1 MSSSTRVLRV
11 FFAFVMALLF
21 SVPSVAAAPKYL
33 FKIGS
38 LAPEG
43 SVWTQRFREFAGEV
57 EEKSNG
63 QVGFKVYAGGVMGD
77 DLAMYRKMRVGQLH
91 GGGFTMTGIGAIV
104 PDFRVMGIPF
114 LFRSY
119 EEVDHVKNG
128 LSESFAASF
137 AENGMEFIAMTEVGF
152 IYTMST
158 APIATVDDL
167 RKSKCWTPD
176 NDPLSSSFLE
186 TAGLSPTPLSIPDVL
201 TSLQTGLVSTV
212 FNSLYGSI
220 VLQWFTKARYI
231 TDMPFGYAYGV
242 FLLDRKAFSRLP
254 PEYGNLVKT
263 TADKYFGVLLE
274 ETRKSNE
281 EARGVLAE
289 NGVTMV
295 TAAPD
300 SLARLQDIRDRTVV
314 RVKGSAFSAKIY
326 DETMDLLEQFRGRE
340 QH

>member
-1 MSSSTRVLRV
+1 MPFLARISPFLVCLISI
-11 FFAFVMALLF
+11 LLLGA
-21 SVPSVAAAPKYL
+21 SPAIAAPKYL

-43 SVWTQRFREFAGEV
+43 SVWTQRFREFSKEV

-63 QVGFKVYAGGVMGD
+63 EVGFKVYPGGVMGD

-91 GGGFTMTGIGAIV
+91 GGGFTMTGIGSVV

-119 EEVDHVKNG
+119 EEVDHVRSG
-128 LSESFAASF
+128 LMPSFNRAF
-137 AENGMEFIAMTEVGF
+137 AEQGMECIALTEVGF

-158 APIATVDDL
+158 GPITTVAKL
-167 RKSKCWTPD
+167 RKSSCWTPD
-176 NDPLSSSFLE
+176 NDPLSASFLQ
-186 TAGLSPTPLSIPDVL
+186 TLGVAPTPLAIPDVL

-220 VLQWFTKARYI
+220 VLQWFTKATYI

-254 PEYGNLVKT
+254 ASHASLVRA
-263 TADKYFGVLLE
+263 TADKYFGALLT
-274 ETRKSNE
+274 ETRKSND
-281 EARGVLAE
+281 EARRVLAE
-289 NGVTMV
+289 NGVVMV
-295 TAAPD
+295 APAAD
-300 SLARLQDIRDRTVV
+300 ALAELQDIRDRTVAKV
-314 RVKGSAFSAKIY
+314 TGTAFSGAIY
-326 DETMDLLEQFRGRE
+326 DETMRLLNEYRKR
-340 QH
+340 

>member
-1 MSSSTRVLRV
+1 MASSAQVLR
-11 FFAFVMALLF
+11 FLLSLFVALLF
-21 SVPSVAAAPKYL
+21 SVPSVSAAPKYL

-43 SVWTQRFREFAGEV
+43 SVWTKRFREFAREV

-119 EEVDHVKNG
+119 EEVDHVKKG
-128 LSESFAASF
+128 LTESFNKSF
-137 AENGMEFIAMTEVGF
+137 AENGMEFIALTEVGF

-158 APIATVDDL
+158 VPISSVDDL
-167 RKSKCWTPD
+167 RKSSCWTPD

-186 TAGLSPTPLSIPDVL
+186 TLGVSPTALSIPDVL
-201 TSLQTGLVSTV
+201 TSLQTGLVTTV

-220 VLQWFTKARYI
+220 VLQWFTKAKYI

-254 PEYGNLVKT
+254 PQYGQLVKT
-263 TADKYFGVLLE
+263 AADKYFGVLLE

-281 EARGVLAE
+281 EALKVLAE
-289 NGVTMV
+289 NGVTMIK
-295 TAAPD
+295 TAPD
-300 SLARLQDIRDRTVV
+300 SLPQLQEISDKTIV
-314 RVKGSAFSAKIY
+314 RVKGTAFSAEIY
-326 DETMDLLEQFRGRE
+326 DETMMLLQQYRNK
-340 QH
+340 